1 MLGHQITAPVN
12 AKCCGYPYNASLRP
26 CFSAKGPGPLVPCRG
41 CEEKQEVRLWCGIC
55 GKDAPAEAYV
65 GYDHIQAVAKFW
77 AEVSGKQTR
86 KLSHK
91 TMREM
96 RR

>member
-1 MLGHQITAPVN
+1 M
-12 AKCCGYPYNASLRP
+12 
-26 CFSAKGPGPLVPCRG
+26 
-41 CEEKQEVRLWCGIC
+41 RLWCGIC

-77 AEVSGKQTR
+77 AEVSGKQKR